1 MSLKPPISYVYFA
14 KQCSNYFFFHFHMSA
29 NDYIQLVN
37 AVYRRLFLANGLKN
51 VCLARK
57 RAFIRIGSKRPL
69 KREGDV
75 ICKSLPASPHTITH
89 YFKGKLSKWDVWAS
103 MMPQISLLDCLPFLL
118 WFYSQKVCHQI
129 AAKIWAFSAKI
140 LLACHNWLW
149 YLPRATITDTV
160 TQYMQ

>member
-1 MSLKPPISYVYFA
+1 MSLEPPISYVYFT
-14 KQCSNYFFFHFHMSA
+14 KQCSNNFFFHFYMLS
-29 NDYIQLVN
+29 NDCNQLVN

-69 KREGDV
+69 TREGDV
-75 ICKSLPASPHTITH
+75 IWKSLPASPQTITH

-103 MMPQISLLDCLPFLL
+103 AMPQKSLLDCLPFLL

-129 AAKIWAFSAKI
+129 AAKIWAFFAKI
-140 LLACHNWLW
+140 LRACHNWLG
-149 YLPRATITDTV
+149 YLPRATSTDTV